1 MAIRSRQDL
10 IDYCLR
16 RLGQPVIDIN
26 VADEQ
31 IEDRIDDTLQLFHEY
46 NSEGSIR
53 VYLPVTITQAQI
65 DSQLI
70 DFNAIS
76 DYSDTG
82 ITDRILNVIR
92 VLPIN
97 SESSSVNF
105 FDLKYQMRLNDLWD
119 LQTGVGDLAYYEQM
133 QQYLSTIDLK
143 LTGTPTITYQRFDKI
158 LRIFGDLSNIGD
170 LKAGDKIIV
179 ETYLDLTTA
188 GGTMYDELFIKEY
201 ATAVIKKQ
209 WGENLSK
216 FEGVQ
221 LPGGTTVNG
230 ARLIEEADRE
240 IERLREK
247 LINEY
252 DMSQPLFMG

>member
-1 MAIRSRQDL
+1 MALRSRQDL

-16 RLGQPVIDIN
+16 KLGYPVIDIN

-31 IEDRIDDTLQLFHEY
+31 IEDRIDDAFQVFNEY
-46 NSEGSIR
+46 HSEGSIR
-53 VYLPVTITQAQI
+53 QYLPITITQAQI
-65 DSQLI
+65 DAQAI
-70 DFNAIS
+70 DFTQIAEYQDS
-76 DYSDTG
+76 G

-143 LTGTPTITYQRFDKI
+143 LNGTPTITYQRRGHV
-158 LRIFGDLSNIGD
+158 LRILGDLTNIGD
-170 LKAGDKIIV
+170 LRAGDKIVV
-179 ETYLDLTTA
+179 EVYLDVTPT
-188 GGTMYDELFIKEY
+188 GRVHDELFLKEFG
-201 ATAVIKKQ
+201 TALIKKQ
-209 WGENLSK
+209 WGENISK

-221 LPGGTTVNG
+221 LPGGVTING

-252 DMSQPLFMG
+252 DMSLPLFMG

>member
-1 MAIRSRQDL
+1 MAIRSRQEL

-16 RLGQPVIDIN
+16 RLGYPVIDIN

-31 IEDRIDDTLQLFHEY
+31 IEDRIDDAFQVFHEY
-46 NSEGSIR
+46 HSEGSIR
-53 VYLPVTITQAQI
+53 QYLPVTITQAQI
-65 DSQLI
+65 DAQAI
-70 DFNAIS
+70 DFTEIAAYQ
-76 DYSDTG
+76 DAG

-97 SESSSVNF
+97 ADTSSVNF
-105 FDLKYQMRLNDLWD
+105 FDIKYQMRLNDLWD

-143 LTGTPTITYQRFDKI
+143 LTGQPQITYQRRGHI
-158 LRIFGDLSNIGD
+158 LRILGDLTSIGD
-170 LKAGDKIIV
+170 LKAGDKIVV
-179 ETYLDLTTA
+179 EVYLDVTPT
-188 GGTMYDELFIKEY
+188 GKVHDELFLKEY
-201 ATAVIKKQ
+201 GTALIKKQ
-209 WGENLSK
+209 WGENISK

-221 LPGGTTVNG
+221 LPGGTTING

-247 LINEY
+247 LINEF